1 MKPPPFAYH
10 RPTTRAAVD
19 RLLAELGEEAK
30 VLAGGQSLLPIMNM
44 RLAAPAH
51 LVDINGLEDEP
62 AAPVVDDG
70 VVRFGPLVRQAAVE
84 RWPELATHAPALG
97 EAIAY
102 TAHPAIRSRGTVV
115 GSIAHADPAAELP
128 ALLLALDGEVRARS
142 ADGARTIA
150 ARDFFLGALETSL
163 RPGEWLEEASLPV
176 LPAGTGYAV
185 EEFAQRHGDYALC
198 GVVAV
203 ARRRDSGD
211 VDVRLVHFGIGALAV
226 RSELPAYDSAEA
238 IREALAGVEMT
249 DDLHATAPYRRHLAE
264 ALGARAAGRAAGM
277 ARG

>member
-10 RPTTRAAVD
+10 RPRTRAEVD
-19 RLLAELGEEAK
+19 RLLAEHGHDAK

-51 LVDINGLEDEP
+51 VIDINALEDEP
-62 AAPVVDDG
+62 DGPVVDDG

-84 RWPELATHAPALG
+84 RWSEIQARAPALK

-128 ALLLALDGEVRARS
+128 AVLLALDGEVRARS
-142 ADGARTIA
+142 AEGTRTIA
-150 ARDFFLGALETSL
+150 ARDFFVGALETAL
-163 RPGEWLEEASLPV
+163 RPTEWLEEAA
-176 LPAGTGYAV
+176 LPARRDGFGYAV
-185 EEFAQRHGDYALC
+185 EEYAYRHGDYAIC

-203 ARRRDSGD
+203 ARRSGD
-211 VDVRLVHFGIGALAV
+211 VTLVHFGIGPMAV
-226 RSELPAYDSAEA
+226 RSELPASSVDA
-238 IREALAGVEMT
+238 IREALDGVEMS
-249 DDLHATAPYRRHLAE
+249 DDLHATARYRRRLAE
-264 ALGARAAGRAAGM
+264 VLGARAATRAAGM